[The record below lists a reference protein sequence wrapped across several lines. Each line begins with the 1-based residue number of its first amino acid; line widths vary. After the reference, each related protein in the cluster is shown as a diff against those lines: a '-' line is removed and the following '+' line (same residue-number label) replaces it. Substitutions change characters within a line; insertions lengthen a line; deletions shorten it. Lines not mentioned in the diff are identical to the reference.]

1 MNMHP
6 IVEVSPH
13 QKGKLNTPSVMK
25 QVAVGLI
32 PAMIASIVF
41 FKLSAFFVIITCVLG
56 CVLSEWF
63 VFFLRKKPHQLGDYS
78 AVVTGVLLALVLPPK
93 TPLWCAFLGAVVSII
108 IGKHLFGGLGQN
120 IFNPA
125 LVGRAFLMASFPVIL
140 STWNAPFTLDAVTSA
155 TPLASWKFSGVFVSL
170 RDLFI
175 GSVSGSLGETSAIAL
190 ILGGIYLFIRKIA
203 DWRAPLGML
212 LGIVVLAEVFYLLD
226 PANGSVL
233 FHLLSGGVI
242 LGMFFMITDPV
253 TTPVT
258 KRGRIIFGLAVGF
271 LVIIIRKWAG
281 LPEGVMYSIL
291 FMNAFVPIIN
301 KLTKS
306 RVFGK

>member
-1 MNMHP
+1 MNIHP

-13 QKGKLNTPSVMK
+13 QKGRLNTSGVMK
-25 QVAVGLI
+25 QVVIGLI
-32 PAMIASIVF
+32 PAIIVSIIF
-41 FKLSAFFVIITCVLG
+41 FKLSAFLIILICILG
-56 CVLSEWF
+56 CVISEWF
-63 VFFLRKKPHQLGDYS
+63 IFFLRKKPHQLTDYS
-78 AVVTGVLLALVLPPK
+78 AVVTGILLALVLPPK
-93 TPLWCAFLGAVVSII
+93 TPLWCAFLGAVVAII

-140 STWNAPFTLDAVTSA
+140 STWHTPFTLDAVTSA
-155 TPLASWKFSGVFVSL
+155 TPLAAWKFSGVFVPL
-170 RDLFI
+170 KDLFL
-175 GSVSGSLGETSAIAL
+175 GCVSGSLGETSSLAL
-190 ILGGIYLFIRKIA
+190 MLGGFYIIIKKVA

-212 LGIVVLAEVFYLLD
+212 IGIALLAEIFYLID

-258 KRGRIIFGLAVGF
+258 KKGRIIFGLAVGF

-301 KLTKS
+301 KLSKS